1 MRLIA
6 LAIIFLNSAF
16 CYTQNA
22 EFFVKEEL
30 AKFSKTNAGVVLQFD
45 YQVTNTG
52 SDTLR
57 ITDYKVACPCTKIT
71 FPTVIAPGETAVIH
85 LTFDTKDKYGLQDR
99 SIYLIT
105 NTKRKMERLRFKV
118 NVVAVE

>member
-6 LAIIFLNSAF
+6 VAIVFLNSAYCF
-16 CYTQNA
+16 TQHA

-30 AKFSKTNAGVVLQFD
+30 AKFPKTQAGVVLQHD
-45 YQVTNTG
+45 YSVTNTG
-52 SDTLR
+52 TDTLR
-57 ITDYKVACPCTKIT
+57 ISDYKVACPCTKIT
-71 FPTVIAPGETAVIH
+71 FPTAIAPGETVLIH

-105 NTKRKMERLRFKV
+105 NTKRKMEGLRFKV
-118 NVVAVE
+118 NVISAE

>member
-6 LAIIFLNSAF
+6 VAIIYLNSAF
-16 CYTQNA
+16 CFTQHA

-30 AKFSKTNAGVVLQFD
+30 AKFPKTNAGAILQFD
-45 YQVTNTG
+45 YLVTNTG

-71 FPTVIAPGETAVIH
+71 FPTVVAPGETTEIH

-118 NVVAVE
+118 NVITAE